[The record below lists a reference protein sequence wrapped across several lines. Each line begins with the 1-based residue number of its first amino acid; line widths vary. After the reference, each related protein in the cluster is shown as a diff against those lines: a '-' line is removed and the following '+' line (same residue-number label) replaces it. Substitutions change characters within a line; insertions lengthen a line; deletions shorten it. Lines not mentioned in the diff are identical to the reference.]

1 MTPHPE
7 RIAGYRIVRVLDPAP
22 NFADVFLGEPEGGNA
37 AGQVVI
43 KWVRRLDSELE
54 REVADRE
61 MKIGINLEH
70 PNIARLLGYGTWGER
85 PYLVTEYLAGGTLQ
99 SLIEREGPLAWQRT
113 LEITAQVC
121 SALGYAHSHQ
131 MLGTVVHRDLT
142 PDNILFDASG
152 QAKVIDYGIASAK
165 FLPSKYG
172 RSFAAMG
179 KNRYMSLEQMTI
191 TEAGAATPAMDI
203 FSLGAVL
210 YEMLTKKLPY
220 GDDAEAAAAQVAV
233 LTGKQDTPGPKDLN
247 WQIPEWLN
255 HAVKQALSPDPATRW
270 ASVEEFSRAL
280 RLETPPE
287 EKPPPVTPRTRPEP
301 SPERDAPVDPP
312 GRDGSSA
319 ERERIKEAERAAESR
334 RDWISVSRDWK
345 TIGEDA
351 EARRCLAQ
359 AERLADDSIDW
370 SGVAEGWM
378 EVLADG
384 REARRCLTQAE
395 RLAKFS
401 FTWKRVAEVWKK
413 ILGDEYEA
421 RRCLTQAE
429 RLADESSDWR
439 WVAEGWMELFADGRE
454 ARRCLA
460 QAERIADDLLDWR
473 WVADAWMK
481 VFADELEARRC
492 LAQAER
498 VADESSDWRWVA
510 DAWMEVLADGREAR
524 RCLTQAERL
533 ADDLRDW
540 SWVADAWMK
549 VFADELE
556 ARRCLAQAE
565 RVADDSLDWSW
576 VADAWMEVLADGR
589 EARRCLTQAE
599 RLADDSFTWK
609 MVADGWDALGESER
623 AAKCRR
629 KAQI

>member
-1 MTPHPE
+1 MTTHPE

-43 KWVRRLDSELE
+43 KWVRRLGSELE

-61 MKIGINLEH
+61 MKIGVNLEH

-99 SLIEREGPLAWQRT
+99 SLVEREGPLAWQRA

-121 SALGYAHSHQ
+121 SAISYAHSHQ

-142 PDNILFDASG
+142 PDNILFDSSG

-220 GDDAEAAAAQVAV
+220 GDDAEAAASQVAV

-247 WQIPEWLN
+247 RQIPEWLN
-255 HAVKQALSPDPATRW
+255 HAVQQALSPDPATRW
-270 ASVEEFSRAL
+270 ASVGEFSEAL
-280 RLETPPE
+280 RLEAGPQE
-287 EKPPPVTPRTRPEP
+287 EPPPVTPRTRPEP
-301 SPERDAPVDPP
+301 SPERDAPVDPL
-312 GRDGSSA
+312 GRDGPSA
-319 ERERIKEAERAAESR
+319 ERERIKEAERAAESIS
-334 RDWISVSRDWK
+334 DWIE
-345 TIGEDA
+345 IAIE
-351 EARRCLAQ
+351 
-359 AERLADDSIDW
+359 
-370 SGVAEGWM
+370 
-378 EVLADG
+378 
-384 REARRCLTQAE
+384 
-395 RLAKFS
+395 
-401 FTWKRVAEVWKK
+401 WKK
-413 ILGDEYEA
+413 ILGDEH
-421 RRCLTQAE
+421 
-429 RLADESSDWR
+429 
-439 WVAEGWMELFADGRE
+439 
-454 ARRCLA
+454 
-460 QAERIADDLLDWR
+460 
-473 WVADAWMK
+473 
-481 VFADELEARRC
+481 
-492 LAQAER
+492 
-498 VADESSDWRWVA
+498 
-510 DAWMEVLADGREAR
+510 EAR

-533 ADDLRDW
+533 ADDSSDW
-540 SWVADAWMK
+540 CDVAGGWMR
-549 VFADELE
+549 VLADEHE

-565 RVADDSLDWSW
+565 RVADDSLDWRSVAEVWKKILGDEDEARRCLTQAERLADDSSDWCDVAWGWMKAFADEHEARRCLTQAERLAKRSSDWCDVAEVWKKILGDEDEEARRCLTQAERLAKRSSDWSW
-576 VADAWMEVLADGR
+576 VAEYWMELFADER

-599 RLADDSFTWK
+599 RLADDSSDWSDVAWGWMKAFADEHEARRCLTQAERLADDSSDWVSIAEVWK
-609 MVADGWDALGESER
+609 KILGDEDEE
-623 AAKCRR
+623 ARR
-629 KAQI
+629 CLTQA

>member
-99 SLIEREGPLAWQRT
+99 SLIAREGPLAWQRT

-165 FLPSKYG
+165 FLPSRYG

-359 AERLADDSIDW
+359 AERVADDSLDW
-370 SGVAEGWM
+370 RGVAEGWM

-384 REARRCLTQAE
+384 REARRCLAQAE
-395 RLAKFS
+395 R
-401 FTWKRVAEVWKK
+401 VADD
-413 ILGDEYEA
+413 L
-421 RRCLTQAE
+421 L
-429 RLADESSDWR
+429 DWR

-454 ARRCLA
+454 ARWCLA
-460 QAERIADDLLDWR
+460 QAERIADDSSDWR

-498 VADESSDWRWVA
+498 VAD
-510 DAWMEVLADGREAR
+510 
-524 RCLTQAERL
+524 
-533 ADDLRDW
+533 
-540 SWVADAWMK
+540 
-549 VFADELE
+549 
-556 ARRCLAQAE
+556 
-565 RVADDSLDWSW
+565 DSIDWSW

-589 EARRCLTQAE
+589 EARRCLTQSERLAGGPVTWKRVAEVWMEVFADEYEARRCLTQAE
-599 RLADDSFTWK
+599 RLADDAYDWST
-609 MVADGWDALGESER
+609 VAAGWMEVFADESEAR
-623 AAKCRR
+623 RCLTQAERLADDAYDWIRIAECWERFGETAQGQRCRR
-629 KAQI
+629 KAQEL

>member
-179 KNRYMSLEQMTI
+179 KNRYMSLEQMAI

-247 WQIPEWLN
+247 PQIPEWLN

-280 RLETPPE
+280 RLETLPE

-301 SPERDAPVDPP
+301 SPERDAPVKRP
-312 GRDGSSA
+312 GRDQRSA
-319 ERERIKEAERAAESR
+319 ERERIKEAERAAESCW
-334 RDWISVSRDWK
+334 DWIFVSRDWK

-359 AERLADDSIDW
+359 AERLTDYLLDW
-370 SGVAEGWM
+370 ILVAQYWM
-378 EVLADG
+378 EIFADG

-395 RLAKFS
+395 R
-401 FTWKRVAEVWKK
+401 VAESSIDWKIVAVGWMRVLADEREARRCLTQSERLAEFSIEWVSIAEGWK
-413 ILGDEYEA
+413 EAFGDHDGA

-429 RLADESSDWR
+429 KVTRSLNEWAAI
-439 WVAEGWMELFADGRE
+439 AEGWKEILGDGE

-460 QAERIADDLLDWR
+460 RAEGVAGESFDW
-473 WVADAWMK
+473 K
-481 VFADELEARRC
+481 I
-492 LAQAER
+492 
-498 VADESSDWRWVA
+498 VA

-524 RCLTQAERL
+524 RCLTQAERV
-533 ADDLRDW
+533 AESSIDW
-540 SWVADAWMK
+540 STVAAG
-549 VFADELE
+549 
-556 ARRCLAQAE
+556 
-565 RVADDSLDWSW
+565 
-576 VADAWMEVLADGR
+576 WMEILDDGR
-589 EARRCLTQAE
+589 EARRCLARAERVADHVNAWTAVAHGWVRVFHDKHEASRCLTQAE
-599 RLADDSFTWK
+599 KLDNNWLNWHAL
-609 MVADGWDALGESER
+609 ADGWDDLGESER

>member
-99 SLIEREGPLAWQRT
+99 SLIAREGPLAWQRT

-165 FLPSKYG
+165 FLPSRYG

-220 GDDAEAAAAQVAV
+220 GDDAEAAASQVAV

-247 WQIPEWLN
+247 RQIPEWLN

-280 RLETPPE
+280 RLETLPE

-334 RDWISVSRDWK
+334 RDWIFVSRDWK

-359 AERLADDSIDW
+359 AERVADDSLDW
-370 SGVAEGWM
+370 RGVAEGWR
-378 EVLADG
+378 EVLADEN
-384 REARRCLTQAE
+384 EARRCLTQAE
-395 RLAKFS
+395 R
-401 FTWKRVAEVWKK
+401 VA
-413 ILGDEYEA
+413 D
-421 RRCLTQAE
+421 
-429 RLADESSDWR
+429 DSSDWR

-454 ARRCLA
+454 ARWCLA
-460 QAERIADDLLDWR
+460 QAERIADDSSDWR

-498 VADESSDWRWVA
+498 VADDSIDWSWVA
-510 DAWMEVLADGREAR
+510 EYWMKVLADGREARRCLTQSERLAGGPVTWKRVAEVWMEVFADEYEAR

-533 ADDLRDW
+533 ADDAYDW
-540 SWVADAWMK
+540 STVAAGWME
-549 VFADELE
+549 VFADE
-556 ARRCLAQAE
+556 
-565 RVADDSLDWSW
+565 S
-576 VADAWMEVLADGR
+576 

-599 RLADDSFTWK
+599 RLADDAYDWIRIAECWERF
-609 MVADGWDALGESER
+609 GETAQGQR
-623 AAKCRR
+623 CRR
-629 KAQI
+629 KAQEL

>member
-43 KWVRRLDSELE
+43 KWVRRLGSELE

-61 MKIGINLEH
+61 MKIGVNLEH
-70 PNIARLLGYGTWGER
+70 PNIARMLGYGTWGER

-99 SLIEREGPLAWQRT
+99 SLIEREGPLSWEQA

-121 SALGYAHSHQ
+121 SALGYAHSHE

-142 PDNILFDASG
+142 PDNILFDAFG
-152 QAKVIDYGIASAK
+152 RAKVIDYGIASAK

-220 GDDAEAAAAQVAV
+220 GDDAEAAASQVAV

-247 WQIPEWLN
+247 RQIPEWLN
-255 HAVKQALSPDPATRW
+255 DAVKQALSPDPATRW
-270 ASVEEFSRAL
+270 ASMEEFSRAL

-287 EKPPPVTPRTRPEP
+287 EKPPVVAPRTRPEP
-301 SPERDAPVDPP
+301 SPQRDAPVDPP
-312 GRDGSSA
+312 GRDGPSA
-319 ERERIKEAERAAESR
+319 ERKRIKEAERAAESR
-334 RDWISVSRDWK
+334 WDWISVSRDWK

-359 AERLADDSIDW
+359 AERLADGSLDW
-370 SGVAEGWM
+370 RWVADAWMEVFADELEARRCLTQAERLANGPVTWKRVAEGWM
-378 EVLADG
+378 EVLADD

-401 FTWKRVAEVWKK
+401 IE
-413 ILGDEYEA
+413 
-421 RRCLTQAE
+421 
-429 RLADESSDWR
+429 WR
-439 WVAEGWMELFADGRE
+439 WVAEGWME
-454 ARRCLA
+454 
-460 QAERIADDLLDWR
+460 
-473 WVADAWMK
+473 
-481 VFADELEARRC
+481 VF
-492 LAQAER
+492 
-498 VADESSDWRWVA
+498 
-510 DAWMEVLADGREAR
+510 ADGREAR
-524 RCLTQAERL
+524 RCLTQAER
-533 ADDLRDW
+533 
-540 SWVADAWMK
+540 
-549 VFADELE
+549 
-556 ARRCLAQAE
+556 
-565 RVADDSLDWSW
+565 VADDSLDWRSGSPGAGW
-576 VADAWMEVLADGR
+576 RSLPTI
-589 EARRCLTQAE
+589 ARPAG
-599 RLADDSFTWK
+599 A
-609 MVADGWDALGESER
+609 
-623 AAKCRR
+623 
-629 KAQI
+629 